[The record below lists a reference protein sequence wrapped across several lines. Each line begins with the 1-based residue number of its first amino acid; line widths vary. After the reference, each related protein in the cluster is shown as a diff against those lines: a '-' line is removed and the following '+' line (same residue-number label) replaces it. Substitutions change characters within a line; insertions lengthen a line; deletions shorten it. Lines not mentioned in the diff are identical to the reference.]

1 MINNIELYLTFENIY
16 LISNWGIIPFWFLL
30 LFLPNSPIT
39 KILVHSIIIPVLLS
53 TAYIFVVYKI
63 YFEVNL
69 LEIFNL
75 YLSLDDLY
83 ALYANEAFL
92 LVCWLHFLAISLF
105 LGSWISRDSER
116 YRVPKIFTFIALIIT
131 YFSGPVGLVIYWFI
145 RIFFAKKIGFN
156 D

>member
-16 LISNWGIIPFWFLL
+16 LISNWGVIPFWFLL

-69 LEIFNL
+69 LEIFSL

-92 LVCWLHFLAISLF
+92 LVFGYTFLQSVCF
-105 LGSWISRDSER
+105 WVHGSQEIHKDIWFQ
-116 YRVPKIFTFIALIIT
+116 K
-131 YFSGPVGLVIYWFI
+131 FSHL
-145 RIFFAKKIGFN
+145 
-156 D
+156 